1 MKDAETAFLQ
11 QTILVIHSPS
21 VTLRSRTCA
30 GMMGKLAGLKLANTA
45 GAEGLVSCLDGG
57 LLHQAQNAP
66 NILDVAGKPVL
77 PSKGAASRG
86 LGTFTPVA
94 AGQKQR

>member
-1 MKDAETAFLQ
+1 MNACGDDGKVGE
-11 QTILVIHSPS
+11 PS
-21 VTLRSRTCA
+21 LS
-30 GMMGKLAGLKLANTA
+30 NTA

-77 PSKGAASRG
+77 CASTASRG
-86 LGTFTPVA
+86 LGTFIPVA

>member
-1 MKDAETAFLQ
+1 MNVCGDDGKVGLA
-11 QTILVIHSPS
+11 
-21 VTLRSRTCA
+21 SR
-30 GMMGKLAGLKLANTA
+30 LSNTA

-57 LLHQAQNAP
+57 LLHQAQKAP
-66 NILDVAGKPVL
+66 TVLDVAGRPVL
-77 PSKGAASRG
+77 CTNTASRG